1 MLFGWNNVI
10 AFNYF
15 ALLLLQ
21 KENESPARVNF
32 WYEFWFLVEEA
43 AAYLL
48 SDDTLINKKNNN
60 KTSEYM
66 SSGGLLTSSL

>member
-48 SDDTLINKKNNN
+48 TDDTLINKKIII
-60 KTSEYM
+60 KPVSTCPL
-66 SSGGLLTSSL
+66 GAF